1 MAKKAA
7 KKTTAK
13 AAAKPAALKP
23 IKDALSKSG
32 LVAHLAETTGVVAKD
47 VRAVLGA
54 LEGAVAGSVH
64 KKGHGSFTLPGLLKI
79 TAVNVPPKPKRKYT
93 RRKAAS
99 KLDADH
105 RVPAATDGSG
115 RPLSLGGIPG

>member
-1 MAKKAA
+1 MP
-7 KKTTAK
+7 TAK
-13 AAAKPAALKP
+13 EIAASCRERAAIEL
-23 IKDALSKSG
+23 AL
-32 LVAHLAETTGVVAKD
+32 AD
-47 VRAVLGA
+47 
-54 LEGAVAGSVH
+54 
-64 KKGHGSFTLPGLLKI
+64 TLD
-79 TAVNVPPKPKRKYT
+79 PPKPKRKYT